1 MNKSSL
7 IRMKNKSYFMLVL
20 HLLLILNKFIEN
32 FIISINVFV
41 RSRQSLLFILNKTLE
56 VFKI

>member
-7 IRMKNKSYFMLVL
+7 IGMKNKSYFMLVL

-32 FIISINVFV
+32 FIISINYFV
-41 RSRQSLLFILNKTLE
+41 RSRQTLLFILNKTLE